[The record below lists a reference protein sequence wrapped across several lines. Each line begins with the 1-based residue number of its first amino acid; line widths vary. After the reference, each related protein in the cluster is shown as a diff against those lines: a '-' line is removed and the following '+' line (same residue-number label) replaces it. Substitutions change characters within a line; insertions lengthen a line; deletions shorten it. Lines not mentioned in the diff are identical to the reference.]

1 MKKAKFD
8 QRHKLHPVTL
18 KQMKYLLKKFIS
30 DFILESLCPNLALV
44 STSEKILILKKST
57 QYRIEERNL
66 AY

>member
-8 QRHKLHPVTL
+8 QHHKLHPVTL

-30 DFILESLCPNLALV
+30 DFIHEFLCPNLALV
-44 STSEKILILKKST
+44 STNDKILIFKKSL

-66 AY
+66 AF